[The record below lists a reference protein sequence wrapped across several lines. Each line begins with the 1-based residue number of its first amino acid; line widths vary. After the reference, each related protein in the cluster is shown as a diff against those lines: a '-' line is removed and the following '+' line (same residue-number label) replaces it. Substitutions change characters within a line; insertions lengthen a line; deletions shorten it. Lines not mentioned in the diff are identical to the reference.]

1 MNAIA
6 VPYWH
11 IDAFADRLYGGNQAA
26 VVILDAWPA
35 DEVMRDIAAENLF
48 AETAFLL
55 KDTSG
60 AADWELRWFTPTS
73 EVKMCG
79 HATLASG
86 HAVLTH
92 DGSEKVTFRTRNA
105 GILEVARDAAGYAL
119 SLPAGRVEER
129 AMPDLLAAL
138 GVTGTV
144 FDTVEGVEETAI
156 ILLEDEAAVLA
167 AAPDMAALGA
177 IDRMAICTAPGIAT
191 DVVSRVFVPAWGV
204 PEDSVTGAAHA
215 ALTPFWCDRL
225 GRESFTAYQAS
236 ERGGHLRCTRAGERA
251 ILSGQCVT
259 VAEGRFY
266 VPG

>member
-1 MNAIA
+1 MSAIA

-35 DEVMRDIAAENLF
+35 DDVMRDIAAENLF

-86 HAVLTH
+86 HAVLTR
-92 DGSEKVTFRTRNA
+92 DGGEKVTFRTRDA
-105 GILEVARDAAGYAL
+105 GILAVSRDPAGYAL
-119 SLPAGRVEER
+119 SLPAARVEER

-138 GVTGTV
+138 GVAGTV

-177 IDRMAICTAPGIAT
+177 IDRMAICTAPGSAT

-204 PEDSVTGAAHA
+204 PEDSVRGAAHA

-225 GRESFTAYQAS
+225 EQESFTAYQAS
-236 ERGGHLRCTRAGERA
+236 ERGGHLRCARDGDRA

>member
-1 MNAIA
+1 MTTIA
-6 VPYWH
+6 VPFWH
-11 IDAFADRLYGGNQAA
+11 IDAFSDRLYGGNQAA
-26 VVILDAWPA
+26 VVIVEAWPE
-35 DEVMRDIAAENLF
+35 DEVMREIAAENMF

-55 KDTSG
+55 KDISG

-86 HAVLTH
+86 HAVLGRYGG
-92 DGSEKVTFRTRNA
+92 DKATFRTRDA
-105 GILEVARDAAGYAL
+105 GILEVSRDAAGYAL
-119 SLPAGRVEER
+119 SLPAARVEER
-129 AMPDLLAAL
+129 AMPELLTAL
-138 GVTGTV
+138 GVSGTV
-144 FDTVEGVEETAI
+144 FDTVEGVEQTSI

-167 AAPDMAALGA
+167 ANPDMEALGA
-177 IDRMAICTAPGIAT
+177 IDRMAICTATGSAT

-204 PEDSVTGAAHA
+204 PEDSVTGSAHA

-225 GRESFTAYQAS
+225 GRESFSAYQAS
-236 ERGGHLRCTRAGERA
+236 ERGGHLQCTRDGDRA
-251 ILSGQCVT
+251 VLGGQCVT